1 MQPAL
6 HIVIPVYNEA
16 ENFPKLHAALDAAIH
31 EPFEATIVYDFDE
44 DTTIPAVH
52 RAIKAG
58 DVRFRLL
65 KNSVRR
71 GVVGALLSGFRSVKE
86 GPVLVVM
93 GDLSDDL
100 AKVDRMLE
108 LYRAGW
114 DIVAPSRYM
123 RGGKMIGGPF
133 VKRNLSRWAG
143 RSLRILRG
151 FPTSDPTNAFKLY
164 DAEMLHRLKLESDGG
179 FELSLE
185 ITVKAFLAGYRIT
198 QIAATWNDRTSGES
212 RFRLWHWLP
221 KYLRWYFYAF
231 RPKRAHTRR
240 LEPRSSA
247 S

>member
-1 MQPAL
+1 MPPAL
-6 HIVIPVYNEA
+6 QIVIPVYNEA
-16 ENFPKLHAALDAAIH
+16 ENFPKVYAALTAAIH
-31 EPFEATIVYDFDE
+31 EPFEATVVYDFDG
-44 DTTIPAVH
+44 DSTIPAVQC
-52 RAIKAG
+52 AIGAG
-58 DVRFRLL
+58 DTRFRLL
-65 KNSVRR
+65 KNTVKP
-71 GVVGALLSGFRSVKE
+71 GIVGALLTGFRAVKD

-100 AKVDRMLE
+100 AKVDRMVE

-164 DAEMLHRLKLESDGG
+164 DAGMLHRLQLESDGG
-179 FELSLE
+179 FELTLE

-198 QIAATWNDRTSGES
+198 QIPATWADRTSGES

-231 RPKRAHTRR
+231 RPKHERTRPLKAR
-240 LEPRSSA
+240 
-247 S
+247 